1 MLEHLARTNPRNN
14 KPNESTMKQIQTAF
28 RLLTV
33 ITLLAVAV
41 GCATDLQ
48 NKENLAAAAGFKL
61 ITATTP
67 DQISRLQSL
76 PPDHVTPVTYKG
88 KRLYVLPDAKNNQ
101 AYVGRA
107 AEYQAYQQL
116 RLANKL
122 SNQNLEAAELNQ
134 QASMGW
140 GWGGWGGWGV
150 GWGPAW
156 GPGW

>member
-1 MLEHLARTNPRNN
+1 
-14 KPNESTMKQIQTAF
+14 MKQIPTAF
-28 RLLTV
+28 KFLTV
-33 ITLLAVAV
+33 IALLAVAV
-41 GCATDLQ
+41 GCTTDLQ
-48 NKENLAAAAGFKL
+48 NKENLAAAAGFKVVS
-61 ITATTP
+61 ATTP
-67 DQISRLQSL
+67 EQISRLQSL
-76 PPDHVTPVTYKG
+76 PPDQVTPITYKG

-107 AEYQAYQQL
+107 SEYQAYQQL

-156 GPGW
+156 GPGWY

>member
-1 MLEHLARTNPRNN
+1 
-14 KPNESTMKQIQTAF
+14 MKQNQIAF
-28 RLLTV
+28 RFLTV
-33 ITLLAVAV
+33 IALLAVAV
-41 GCATDLQ
+41 GCTTELEHKQ
-48 NKENLAAAAGFKL
+48 NLAAAAGFKL

-76 PPDHVTPVTYKG
+76 PPDKVTPINYKG

-107 AEYQAYQQL
+107 SEFQAYQQL

-122 SNQNLEAAELNQ
+122 SNENLEAAELNQ

-140 GWGGWGGWGV
+140 GWGGWGGWGMV
-150 GWGPAW
+150 GVQAGINPI
-156 GPGW
+156 

>member
-1 MLEHLARTNPRNN
+1 
-14 KPNESTMKQIQTAF
+14 MKQIQNAF
-28 RLLTV
+28 KCLTV
-33 ITLLAVAV
+33 IALVAFAV
-41 GCATDLQ
+41 GCTSDLHT
-48 NKENLAAAAGFKL
+48 KENLAVAAGFKV

-67 DQISRLQSL
+67 DQISRLAAL
-76 PPDHVTPVTYKG
+76 PPDRVTPVTYKG

-107 AEYQAYQQL
+107 EEFQAYQQL
-116 RLANKL
+116 RLAQHL

-150 GWGPAW
+150 GWGGW
-156 GPGW
+156 GPGWY